1 MINIK
6 ANSKYINEYKK
17 IIQTTDIQLGYKE
30 LINSIKHLKS
40 YLQKEMKN
48 FNFSKNIVENNLEY
62 TYFHFTNKELKSHG
76 LKLVLVFTHKEF
88 KFEIFLSGVN
98 RQKQINFF
106 NDIKDKKIKYI
117 LSNNPSKTDYVLKYE
132 INDNFNYE
140 TLEEISIDIYSD
152 IKEFTKYILLLLEN
166 IK

>member
-48 FNFSKNIVENNLEY
+48 FIFSKNIVENNLEY

-132 INDNFNYE
+132 INNNFNYE
-140 TLEEISIDIYSD
+140 TIEEISIDIYSD
-152 IKEFTKYILLLLEN
+152 IQEFTKYILLLLKN
-166 IK
+166 I

>member
-17 IIQTTDIQLGYKE
+17 IVQTTDIQLGYKE

-48 FNFSKNIVENNLEY
+48 FIFSKNIVENNLEY

>member
-48 FNFSKNIVENNLEY
+48 FIFSKNIVENNLEY

-132 INDNFNYE
+132 INNNFNYE
-140 TLEEISIDIYSD
+140 TIEEISIDIYSD
-152 IKEFTKYILLLLEN
+152 IQEFTKYILLLLKN

>member
-48 FNFSKNIVENNLEY
+48 FIFSKNIVENNLEY

>member
-48 FNFSKNIVENNLEY
+48 FIFSKNIVENNLEY

-132 INDNFNYE
+132 INNNFNYE
-140 TLEEISIDIYSD
+140 TIEEISIDIYSD
-152 IKEFTKYILLLLEN
+152 IQEFTKYILLLLEN

>member
-17 IIQTTDIQLGYKE
+17 IVQTTDIQLGYKE

-48 FNFSKNIVENNLEY
+48 FIFSKNIVENNLEY

-132 INDNFNYE
+132 INNNFNYE
-140 TLEEISIDIYSD
+140 TIEEISIDIYSD
-152 IKEFTKYILLLLEN
+152 IQEFTKYILLLLKN

>member
-48 FNFSKNIVENNLEY
+48 FIFSKNIVENNLEY

-152 IKEFTKYILLLLEN
+152 IQEFTKYILLLLKN